1 MLRLVLIEQLLRRR
15 KDRGASYEEIS
26 DFLEDK
32 FQEKGLTLK
41 FTERTFQRDK
51 VAIADVFGI
60 QISFSRK
67 SIKTSSPAPIELQIR
82 FDAAFGSIILRA
94 E

>member
-1 MLRLVLIEQLLRRR
+1 MAKNEQMLRLVLIEQLLRRR

-41 FTERTFQRDK
+41 FTERT
-51 VAIADVFGI
+51 
-60 QISFSRK
+60 
-67 SIKTSSPAPIELQIR
+67 
-82 FDAAFGSIILRA
+82 
-94 E
+94 

>member
-1 MLRLVLIEQLLRRR
+1 MNLKTKSHGQKWTNASLSFNRTIIKKK

-60 QISFSRK
+60 QISFLES
-67 SIKTSSPAPIELQIR
+67 EMY
-82 FDAAFGSIILRA
+82 IL
-94 E
+94 